1 MKVESIE
8 AHEQTDVQMDGADRV
23 KMRMLVG
30 QADGADNFHMRHF
43 EIAPGGHSPHHS
55 HDYEHEVLILTG
67 SGVVRSEEGD
77 RSCKTGDVV
86 FVPPDHKHQFVN
98 NGSEP
103 LTFICLIPAPC
114 DCAPAPR

>member
-8 AHEQTDVQMDGADRV
+8 AHEQTDVQMDGAGRV

-30 QADGADNFHMRHF
+30 PGDGAGNFHMRHF

-67 SGVVRSEEGD
+67 SGMVRSEAGD
-77 RSCKTGDVV
+77 RACKTGDVI
-86 FVPPDHKHQFVN
+86 FVPPNEKHQFVN
-98 NGSEP
+98 SSSFP
-103 LTFICLIPAPC
+103 LTFICLIPAPRQC
-114 DCAPAPR
+114 TL